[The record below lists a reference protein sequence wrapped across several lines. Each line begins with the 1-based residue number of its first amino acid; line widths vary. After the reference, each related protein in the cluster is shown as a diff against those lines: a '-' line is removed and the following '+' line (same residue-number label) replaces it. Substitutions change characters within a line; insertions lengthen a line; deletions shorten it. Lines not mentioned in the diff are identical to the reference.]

1 MATSSQLYD
10 RITLRGS
17 IQQQVITGSK
27 TYKGFSTVSTA
38 TESFALYDLFLIKQ
52 DIINHF
58 YIRKGEKLMNPDFG
72 TVIWDLLFEQFTE
85 EVKKL
90 ITEDVEQIINYDPR
104 IAINGVIID
113 STDMGIRIEADITY
127 IPFNINERMTFDFD
141 RENNIIKYA
150 VNFIS

>member
-1 MATSSQLYD
+1 MTA
-10 RITLRGS
+10 G
-17 IQQQVITGSK
+17 TGDTNQSAF
-27 TYKGFSTVSTA
+27 TYKGFSSQETKS
-38 TESFALYDLFLIKQ
+38 SFKLHDINLVKQ

-72 TVIWDLLFEQFTE
+72 TIIWDLLFEQFTE

-90 ITEDVEQIINYDPR
+90 ITADVEQIINYDPR
-104 IAINGVIID
+104 IAINGVVID

-141 RENNIIKYA
+141 RENKII
-150 VNFIS
+150 N

>member
-1 MATSSQLYD
+1 MAKIYNKKTVASLTASSGSNS
-10 RITLRGS
+10 ITAF
-17 IQQQVITGSK
+17 
-27 TYKGFSTVSTA
+27 TYKGFSSQETKS
-38 TESFALYDLFLIKQ
+38 SFKLHDINLVKQ

-72 TVIWDLLFEQFTE
+72 TIIWDLLFEQFTE

-90 ITEDVEQIINYDPR
+90 ITADVEQIINYDPR
-104 IAINGVIID
+104 IVINGVVID

-141 RENNIIKYA
+141 RENKII
-150 VNFIS
+150 N

>member
-1 MATSSQLYD
+1 MATKLYNQK
-10 RITLRGS
+10 IVANSNAVVTENQGMF
-17 IQQQVITGSK
+17 
-27 TYKGFSTVSTA
+27 TYKGFNSKETSKNYKI
-38 TESFALYDLFLIKQ
+38 YDIDLVKQ
-52 DIINHF
+52 DLINHF

-127 IPFNINERMTFDFD
+127 IPFNINERMTFNFD
-141 RENNIIKYA
+141 RENKII
-150 VNFIS
+150 N

>member
-1 MATSSQLYD
+1 MAKIYNKKSVASLTASTDSVSSAAFTYNGFSSRETKTSFKLYD
-10 RITLRGS
+10 I
-17 IQQQVITGSK
+17 
-27 TYKGFSTVSTA
+27 
-38 TESFALYDLFLIKQ
+38 DLVKQ

-104 IAINGVIID
+104 IAINGFIID

-127 IPFNINERMTFDFD
+127 IPFNINERMTFNFD
-141 RENNIIKYA
+141 RENKII
-150 VNFIS
+150 N